1 MVENLRMLMKYI
13 LIICSFL
20 CILDVNAQSDKY
32 LNSKLSY
39 CRVEVSALED
49 KVSKYENLLNLQTKD
64 VQGLKVTIQEKNIEI
79 DQLKREKQKLVDV
92 AVNMINLALKLEKE
106 GKYQSAMEV
115 YKILIKSYPKSLE
128 ASASRIKVVDLTKDL
143 AHYK

>member
-1 MVENLRMLMKYI
+1 MLMKYI